1 MISSSPCSPGPV
13 SEEKRCPVLRSARL
27 KSAALKY
34 CSANWNLVSET
45 YSQLMRAKKCMQ
57 TFVDIIFKDL
67 KLVEDCPHAFLVTYL
82 IALVNATFKVTK
94 ANLTIL

>member
-1 MISSSPCSPGPV
+1 M
-13 SEEKRCPVLRSARL
+13 K
-27 KSAALKY
+27 
-34 CSANWNLVSET
+34 
-45 YSQLMRAKKCMQ
+45 AKKCMQ

-94 ANLTIL
+94 ASLTIL